1 MATLEK
7 RLAVLEAATDDQTG
21 GYLDIPPVMTEAEWD
36 AIAPMQQAALV
47 KETYEQN
54 S

>member
-7 RLAVLEAATDDQTG
+7 RIAALEAATDGQTG

-36 AIAPMQQAALV
+36 AIVPKQQAQLV

-54 S
+54 A